1 MGGSTETLRFGEH
14 ELDFVRRELRR
25 DEKPLA
31 LQPTPLRVLLYLA
44 EHRDRTVPRR
54 ELLDAIWPGVVV
66 GDEALLDSR
75 ALEAW
80 IRLSELE
87 ISTGETE
94 KVLREA
100 YARGGLESATAAY
113 LEALVSRDGTPCTTT
128 AHGGARMLALM
139 GDSDRMLAC
148 LDRSIEEHF
157 VDWLAKVHPI
167 YDPYRD
173 DPRFQAHL
181 RRIGL

>member
-1 MGGSTETLRFGEH
+1 MHLA
-14 ELDFVRRELRR
+14 RR
-25 DEKPLA
+25 DYEAAAAAYGLGVQ
-31 LQPTPLRVLLYLA
+31 LG
-44 EHRDRTVPRR
+44 DRTAAR
-54 ELLDAIWPGVVV
+54 
-66 GDEALLDSR
+66 ALPFAHHLNGLDSQ

-80 IRLSELE
+80 IRLSALE

-94 KVLREA
+94 MVLREA
-100 YARGGLESATAAY
+100 YARGSLEGATAAY
-113 LEALVSRDGTPCTTT
+113 LEALASRDGTPCTTT

-148 LDRSIEEHF
+148 LDQSIEEHD